1 MALRDGQTENLSNY
15 LKTVVSVMITDFNN
29 NNNNLI
35 RNRAMNFLKDYTMA
49 AIIAF
54 NKIQF

>member
-1 MALRDGQTENLSNY
+1 
-15 LKTVVSVMITDFNN
+15 MITDFNN

>member
-1 MALRDGQTENLSNY
+1 MALRDGQSENLSNY
-15 LKTVVSVMITDFNN
+15 LKTVVEILITDLN